1 MEGSL
6 IGRTVAHSRT
16 EQVQIL
22 MQGTLNGY
30 NRLFGGKLMEWID
43 VVAAVTAR
51 RHCGKNV
58 TTAAVD
64 SLVFKSPAMVNDT
77 ILLEG
82 HVTYAGRTS
91 MEVCVTTYVEELNGF
106 RREINKAY
114 LVLVAIDADGKPTL
128 VPPVIPEAE
137 EEKREYAAARE
148 RRKNRGSRRY
158 FRRTA
163 IFAMFYSAQ
172 SFMMFSIISADF
184 SMPSAVM
191 CS

>member
-1 MEGSL
+1 MEKTN
-6 IGRTVAHSRT
+6 GRTVSYSRT

-22 MQGTLNGY
+22 MQGTLNGH
-30 NRLFGGKLMEWID
+30 NRLFGGRLMEWID

-91 MEVCVTTYVEELNGF
+91 MEVCVTTYVEELSGE
-106 RREINKAY
+106 RHEINKAY
-114 LVLVAIDADGKPTL
+114 LVLVAIDDDGKPSP
-128 VPPVIPEAE
+128 VPPVIPESD
-137 EEKREYAAARE
+137 EEKQEYEEAQR
-148 RRKNRGSRRY
+148 RRKNRDSRR
-158 FRRTA
+158 
-163 IFAMFYSAQ
+163 
-172 SFMMFSIISADF
+172 
-184 SMPSAVM
+184 
-191 CS
+191 

>member
-91 MEVCVTTYVEELNGF
+91 MEVCVTTYVEELSGF

-114 LVLVAIDADGKPTL
+114 LVLVAIDAERKTHARSSCNSRDRGRKTRIRRRHGEKKKPRQQKIIPPYRDSL
-128 VPPVIPEAE
+128 VFIQPRAL
-137 EEKREYAAARE
+137 
-148 RRKNRGSRRY
+148 
-158 FRRTA
+158 
-163 IFAMFYSAQ
+163 
-172 SFMMFSIISADF
+172 
-184 SMPSAVM
+184 
-191 CS
+191 

>member
-58 TTAAVD
+58 PTAAVD

-128 VPPVIPEAE
+128 VPPVIPETE
-137 EEKREYAAARE
+137 EEKREYADAME
-148 RRKNRGSRRY
+148 RRKNRGSRR
-158 FRRTA
+158 
-163 IFAMFYSAQ
+163 
-172 SFMMFSIISADF
+172 
-184 SMPSAVM
+184 
-191 CS
+191 

>member
-64 SLVFKSPAMVNDT
+64 SLVFKSPTMVNDT

-128 VPPVIPEAE
+128 VPPVIPETE
-137 EEKREYAAARE
+137 EEKREYADAME
-148 RRKNRGSRRY
+148 RRKNRGSRR
-158 FRRTA
+158 
-163 IFAMFYSAQ
+163 
-172 SFMMFSIISADF
+172 
-184 SMPSAVM
+184 
-191 CS
+191 

>member
-30 NRLFGGKLMEWID
+30 NRLFGGKLMEWRD

-91 MEVCVTTYVEELNGF
+91 MEICVTTYVEELSGF

-128 VPPVIPEAE
+128 VPPVIPETE
-137 EEKREYAAARE
+137 EEKREYAEAME
-148 RRKNRGSRRY
+148 RRKNRGSRR
-158 FRRTA
+158 
-163 IFAMFYSAQ
+163 
-172 SFMMFSIISADF
+172 
-184 SMPSAVM
+184 
-191 CS
+191 

>member
-58 TTAAVD
+58 TPAAVD

-128 VPPVIPEAE
+128 VPPVIPETE
-137 EEKREYAAARE
+137 EEKREYAEAME
-148 RRKNRGSRRY
+148 RRKNRGNRR
-158 FRRTA
+158 
-163 IFAMFYSAQ
+163 
-172 SFMMFSIISADF
+172 
-184 SMPSAVM
+184 
-191 CS
+191 

>member
-1 MEGSL
+1 
-6 IGRTVAHSRT
+6 
-16 EQVQIL
+16 

-128 VPPVIPEAE
+128 VPPVIPETE
-137 EEKREYAAARE
+137 EEKREYADAME
-148 RRKNRGSRRY
+148 RRKNRGNRR
-158 FRRTA
+158 
-163 IFAMFYSAQ
+163 
-172 SFMMFSIISADF
+172 
-184 SMPSAVM
+184 
-191 CS
+191 

>member
-128 VPPVIPEAE
+128 VPPVIPETE
-137 EEKREYAAARE
+137 EEKREYAEAME
-148 RRKNRGSRRY
+148 RRKNRGSRR
-158 FRRTA
+158 
-163 IFAMFYSAQ
+163 
-172 SFMMFSIISADF
+172 
-184 SMPSAVM
+184 
-191 CS
+191 

>member
-106 RREINKAY
+106 RREINKEY

-128 VPPVIPEAE
+128 FPPVIPETE
-137 EEKREYAAARE
+137 EEKREYADAME
-148 RRKNRGSRRY
+148 RRKNRGSRR
-158 FRRTA
+158 
-163 IFAMFYSAQ
+163 
-172 SFMMFSIISADF
+172 
-184 SMPSAVM
+184 
-191 CS
+191 

>member
-1 MEGSL
+1 MEGPL

-128 VPPVIPEAE
+128 VPPVIPETE
-137 EEKREYAAARE
+137 EEKREYADAME
-148 RRKNRGSRRY
+148 RRKNRGSRR
-158 FRRTA
+158 
-163 IFAMFYSAQ
+163 
-172 SFMMFSIISADF
+172 
-184 SMPSAVM
+184 
-191 CS
+191 

>member
-51 RHCGKNV
+51 RKNV

-128 VPPVIPEAE
+128 VPPVIPETE
-137 EEKREYAAARE
+137 EEKREYADAME
-148 RRKNRGSRRY
+148 RRKNRGSRR
-158 FRRTA
+158 
-163 IFAMFYSAQ
+163 
-172 SFMMFSIISADF
+172 
-184 SMPSAVM
+184 
-191 CS
+191 

>member
-128 VPPVIPEAE
+128 VPPVIPETE
-137 EEKREYAAARE
+137 KEKREYAEAME
-148 RRKNRGSRRY
+148 RRKNRGSRR
-158 FRRTA
+158 
-163 IFAMFYSAQ
+163 
-172 SFMMFSIISADF
+172 
-184 SMPSAVM
+184 
-191 CS
+191 

>member
-114 LVLVAIDADGKPTL
+114 LVLVAIDADGKRTL
-128 VPPVIPEAE
+128 VPPVIPETE
-137 EEKREYAAARE
+137 EEKREYADAME
-148 RRKNRGSRRY
+148 RRKNRGSRR
-158 FRRTA
+158 
-163 IFAMFYSAQ
+163 
-172 SFMMFSIISADF
+172 
-184 SMPSAVM
+184 
-191 CS
+191 

>member
-43 VVAAVTAR
+43 IVAAVTAR

-128 VPPVIPEAE
+128 VPPVIPETE
-137 EEKREYAAARE
+137 EEKREYADAME
-148 RRKNRGSRRY
+148 RRKNRGSRR
-158 FRRTA
+158 
-163 IFAMFYSAQ
+163 
-172 SFMMFSIISADF
+172 
-184 SMPSAVM
+184 
-191 CS
+191 

>member
-82 HVTYAGRTS
+82 YVTYAGRTS

-128 VPPVIPEAE
+128 VPPVIPETE
-137 EEKREYAAARE
+137 EEKREYAEAME
-148 RRKNRGSRRY
+148 RRKNRGSRR
-158 FRRTA
+158 
-163 IFAMFYSAQ
+163 
-172 SFMMFSIISADF
+172 
-184 SMPSAVM
+184 
-191 CS
+191 

>member
-128 VPPVIPEAE
+128 VPPVIPETE
-137 EEKREYAAARE
+137 EEKREYADAME
-148 RRKNRGSRRY
+148 RRKNRGSR
-158 FRRTA
+158 
-163 IFAMFYSAQ
+163 S
-172 SFMMFSIISADF
+172 
-184 SMPSAVM
+184 
-191 CS
+191 

>member
-6 IGRTVAHSRT
+6 IGRTVVHSRT

-128 VPPVIPEAE
+128 VPPVIPETE
-137 EEKREYAAARE
+137 EEKREYADAME
-148 RRKNRGSRRY
+148 RRKNRGSRR
-158 FRRTA
+158 
-163 IFAMFYSAQ
+163 
-172 SFMMFSIISADF
+172 
-184 SMPSAVM
+184 
-191 CS
+191 

>member
-114 LVLVAIDADGKPTL
+114 LVLVAIDSDGKPTL
-128 VPPVIPEAE
+128 VPPVIPETE
-137 EEKREYAAARE
+137 EEKHEYADAME
-148 RRKNRGSRRY
+148 RRKNRGSRR
-158 FRRTA
+158 
-163 IFAMFYSAQ
+163 
-172 SFMMFSIISADF
+172 
-184 SMPSAVM
+184 
-191 CS
+191 

>member
-64 SLVFKSPAMVNDT
+64 SLVFKSPAILNDSN
-77 ILLEG
+77 LLEG

-128 VPPVIPEAE
+128 VPPVIPETE
-137 EEKREYAAARE
+137 EEKRDYAEAME
-148 RRKNRGSRRY
+148 RRKNRGSRR
-158 FRRTA
+158 
-163 IFAMFYSAQ
+163 
-172 SFMMFSIISADF
+172 
-184 SMPSAVM
+184 
-191 CS
+191 

>member
-128 VPPVIPEAE
+128 VPPVIPETE
-137 EEKREYAAARE
+137 EEKREYAEAME
-148 RRKNRGSRRY
+148 RRKNRGSRK
-158 FRRTA
+158 
-163 IFAMFYSAQ
+163 
-172 SFMMFSIISADF
+172 
-184 SMPSAVM
+184 
-191 CS
+191 